1 MRTVRI
7 ILLLFL
13 LLLLFSFRKLYS
25 FVFHIF
31 CDNKV
36 TAVEF
41 NAETHVKSFSKTF
54 ENLGFDKVSDFAM
67 AQVADSTALNPKIA
81 RLLEIVHIACRNH
94 ALNLA
99 CKDMEE
105 DDEELAGLATETQE
119 VHRTINASNILT
131 ATMYNVQQSA
141 TSLRLLCQTR
151 WGSICALFNSHLQN
165 VLEIREIADAHPDR
179 VSDRTVSRDYMQ
191 VMGRHTAYLNQV
203 NSVAAALQ
211 AQGATLA
218 DYQDALD
225 LLNDMVQ
232 EGREEVGN
240 DFEFCMLQGEKFLVG
255 NRYDSGEIMI
265 SLLCLSK

>member
-1 MRTVRI
+1 M
-7 ILLLFL
+7 
-13 LLLLFSFRKLYS
+13 
-25 FVFHIF
+25 
-31 CDNKV
+31 

-99 CKDMEE
+99 CKKMEE
-105 DDEELAGLATETQE
+105 EDEDEELAGLATDTQE
-119 VHRTINASNILT
+119 VYRTINASNILT

-141 TSLRLLCQTR
+141 TSLRLLCKTR